1 MSVKTSSRTIITMSE
16 KDIPHNEND
25 ETTNEETAS
34 AGGADEAAEATD
46 NDSAEDTASAEEA
59 GTEKLSKPDSGTE
72 NESADDAGQ
81 AGNTNP
87 DSTANA
93 KAEPDAES
101 KNPEVN
107 STNES
112 DESSH
117 SPEKPKSADEPSASK
132 AENPEEE
139 NVSASGETDSSADS
153 AAEDSA
159 EESEQSKSADA
170 NEQASDSFAHI
181 TDTAKTYLAKAGHF
195 LGLNKKASAAAAAVA
210 LCAVVGIGAAVAGNA
225 APKQPNGLPL
235 SDTFMQQ
242 TANAT
247 AASLDEATNKAVADF
262 IACSLTPA
270 ALNSIDAY
278 ASAPG
283 TFSLVAGQEAH
294 AIPEEEQANLVSA
307 AKDIE
312 SGGYTVGFTLIN
324 LSTGKGIAYN
334 LDSRVYGASSFK
346 GPYGA
351 YLCQHLGDADTSYPA
366 GADSAGAGISSS
378 IDSLLQPM
386 ILNSDNNAFS
396 SLRNAYDSSGF
407 ADWLSACGVDSAIMH
422 DTHFPRYSAR
432 ESALLW
438 LHTYQYLKTE
448 TPTAQHLA
456 SLYAQTNVSFIRAGV
471 GGVDGVQTVRNKA
484 GWCTSGARFT
494 GLCDAGLIEC
504 ADGTTYLMSTMT
516 NAPDGSLYTVRL
528 ANLANALFACR
539 SALD

>member
-153 AAEDSA
+153 AA

>member
-1 MSVKTSSRTIITMSE
+1 MPSKTSSRTIIAMSE
-16 KDIPHNEND
+16 KDIPHNNDTETTDEETASADAASEVADAADASTKEVNGKKPSKSDSETENAPAD
-25 ETTNEETAS
+25 KADDAKTAADEQPSNIDTEMSDADPASDEEANPNPEATDENSETDPETTNEEPSSSASEPETAQESS
-34 AGGADEAAEATD
+34 ASE
-46 NDSAEDTASAEEA
+46 EDASE
-59 GTEKLSKPDSGTE
+59 E
-72 NESADDAGQ
+72 NEQPSP
-81 AGNTNP
+81 TKSP
-87 DSTANA
+87 D
-93 KAEPDAES
+93 
-101 KNPEVN
+101 
-107 STNES
+107 TNEQT
-112 DESSH
+112 
-117 SPEKPKSADEPSASK
+117 
-132 AENPEEE
+132 
-139 NVSASGETDSSADS
+139 G
-153 AAEDSA
+153 
-159 EESEQSKSADA
+159 
-170 NEQASDSFAHI
+170 DSFAPI
-181 TDTAKTYLAKAGHF
+181 AGTAKIYLAKAGHF
-195 LGLNKKASAAAAAVA
+195 LGPNKKASAAAAAVA
-210 LCAVVGIGAAVAGNA
+210 LCAVVGIGAAVASTT

-242 TANAT
+242 TASAT
-247 AASLDEATNKAVADF
+247 AASLNEATNKATADF
-262 IACSLTPA
+262 IARSLTPA
-270 ALNSIDAY
+270 ALNSIDAC

-283 TFSLVAGQEAH
+283 TFSLVAGQEAQTV
-294 AIPEEEQANLVSA
+294 PEEEQTNLASA

-366 GADSAGAGISSS
+366 GADSAGAGISGS

-386 ILNSDNNAFS
+386 IVNSDNNAFS
-396 SLRNAYDSSGF
+396 SLRNAYDGSGF
-407 ADWLSACGVDSAIMH
+407 ADWLSACGVDSTIMH

-484 GWCTSGARFT
+484 GWCASGARFT

>member
-1 MSVKTSSRTIITMSE
+1 MPPKTSSRTIITMSE

-34 AGGADEAAEATD
+34 ASTASEAAETAE
-46 NDSAEDTASAEEA
+46 NDSAKGAASTEEA
-59 GTEKLSKPDSGTE
+59 GAEKLSKADGGTE
-72 NESADDAGQ
+72 NESADNAGRT
-81 AGNTNP
+81 GNANP
-87 DSTANA
+87 DSTARANA
-93 KAEPDAES
+93 KPGAES
-101 KNPEVN
+101 KSPEA
-107 STNES
+107 SPANEN
-112 DESSH
+112 DDSSH
-117 SPEKPKSADEPSASK
+117 SSKEPKNENELSASI
-132 AENPEEE
+132 A
-139 NVSASGETDSSADS
+139 G
-153 AAEDSA
+153 
-159 EESEQSKSADA
+159 
-170 NEQASDSFAHI
+170 
-181 TDTAKTYLAKAGHF
+181 TAKTYLAKAGHF

-210 LCAVVGIGAAVAGNA
+210 LCAVVGIGAAVASNT

-242 TANAT
+242 SASAT
-247 AASLDEATNKAVADF
+247 AASLNEVTNKAAADF
-262 IACSLTPA
+262 IARSLTPA

-283 TFSLVAGQEAH
+283 TFSLVAGQETQAV
-294 AIPEEEQANLVSA
+294 PEEEQANLVSA

-312 SGGYTVGFTLIN
+312 GGGYTVGFTLIN

-366 GADSAGAGISSS
+366 GADSAGAGISGS

-386 ILNSDNNAFS
+386 IVNSDNNAFS

-407 ADWLSACGVDSAIMH
+407 ADWLSTCGVDSAIMH

-471 GGVDGVQTVRNKA
+471 SGVDGVQTVRNKA
-484 GWCTSGARFT
+484 GWCASGARFT

-539 SALD
+539 SVLD